1 MIVQEARIPVRD
13 GTELAATLY
22 LPPGAV
28 SQPVPALLEYLPY
41 RKDDAMLARDHDLYG
56 YMTAH
61 GYAGARVDIRG
72 TGASG
77 GDLPEGEY
85 TEQEQRDAEDVIAWL
100 AAQPWCDGAVGMWG
114 ISWGGFNAI
123 QVALRRP
130 PALRAI
136 IAVDASDDLFH
147 DDVHYIDGLLH
158 LDEYALMIDHL
169 NALPPAPGYPLDPAV
184 LASRFDREP
193 WLVTWLAQQRD
204 GPYWRR
210 ASLRPGYQRLT
221 VPAFLIGGWYDGYRD
236 SVPRMLA
243 AVPAPVKVLIGPW
256 NHTFPH
262 NAVPGPAIEWRAEAV
277 RWWDHWLKGAS
288 NGIMTE
294 PPVTVY
300 VRHWHPPDPAL
311 AEVPGHW
318 RTENAFPPERTDY
331 QTWYCGPERDLL
343 PDPPP
348 AGSAALRYVPSC
360 GVEAGHWW
368 GELTVD
374 QRGADAFSLV
384 FDSPPLPAEV
394 EILGFPVAELHGGA
408 DAEPL
413 HWFCRL
419 CDVAPDGTSTL
430 VTGAGSAHP
439 GPVELHVTSWVF
451 PRGHRIRLALSNAM
465 WPMIWPTPHP
475 ATATVRL
482 GPGATRLV
490 LPVVPPVPG
499 GGEVAGGGVAAG
511 GGEVA
516 VAGGGVA
523 AGGGGAAV
531 PGGGAAAGGGEV
543 AVPGGEVAA
552 GGGEA
557 IAGGSPGGPD
567 RGPPAPA
574 FPAPAFPAP
583 APAEQPPGVRHWGE
597 ILPVRWSVER
607 DGDGGTEV
615 RWRGS
620 SGTEF
625 GWGRVSDEEYLRYRV
640 HDAHPAHASA
650 HGEARTEIHAGGR
663 VLILTSV
670 LDLASD
676 SGVLDYRFRRE
687 LRRDGI
693 LIRHRDWHR
702 RYPRD
707 GH

>member
-1 MIVQEARIPVRD
+1 MLVQEARIPVRD

-22 LPPGAV
+22 LPAQAAGG
-28 SQPVPALLEYLPY
+28 PVPALLEYLPY
-41 RKDDAMLARDHDLYG
+41 RKDDAMLARDYDLYG
-56 YMTAH
+56 YMTAR

-85 TEQEQRDAEDVIAWL
+85 TEQEQRDAEDVVAWL

-169 NALPPAPGYPLDPAV
+169 NALPPAPGYPLDAAV

-193 WLVTWLAQQRD
+193 WLATWLAQQRD
-204 GPYWRR
+204 GTYWRR
-210 ASLRPGYQRLT
+210 ASLRPGYHRLT

-288 NGIMTE
+288 NGIMAE

-300 VRHWHPPDPAL
+300 VRHWHRPDPAL
-311 AEVPGHW
+311 AEVPGYW
-318 RTENAFPPERTDY
+318 RTETALPPARTDY

-343 PDPPP
+343 PGPPP
-348 AGSAALRYVPSC
+348 AGSTALRYVPSC

-374 QRGADAFSLV
+374 QRGADAFSLI

-394 EILGFPVAELHGGA
+394 EILGFPSVELHGGA
-408 DAEPL
+408 DTGPL
-413 HWFCRL
+413 PWFCRL
-419 CDVAPDGTSTL
+419 CDVAPDGTVTL
-430 VTGAGSAHP
+430 VTGAGSAHR
-439 GPVELHVTSWVF
+439 GPLDLHVTSWVF
-451 PRGHRIRLALSNAM
+451 PRGHRIRLAVSNAM
-465 WPMIWPTPHP
+465 WPMIWPAPHQ

-490 LPVVPPVPG
+490 LPVVP
-499 GGEVAGGGVAAG
+499 AA
-511 GGEVA
+511 
-516 VAGGGVA
+516 
-523 AGGGGAAV
+523 
-531 PGGGAAAGGGEV
+531 
-543 AVPGGEVAA
+543 PGGEPTAP
-552 GGGEA
+552 GGEPA
-557 IAGGSPGGPD
+557 APGG
-567 RGPPAPA
+567 GPPAPV
-574 FPAPAFPAP
+574 FPAP

-597 ILPVRWSVER
+597 ILPVRWTVER
-607 DGDGGTEV
+607 DGTGGASV
-615 RWRGS
+615 WWRGT

-625 GWGRVSDEEYLRYRV
+625 GWGRVTDEEYLRYHV
-640 HDAHPAHASA
+640 HDARPAQASA

-663 VLILTSV
+663 VLVLTSV

-676 SGVLDYRFRRE
+676 SESLDYRFRRE

-693 LIRHRDWHR
+693 LIRERDWHR